1 MPEAPP
7 SREEVDRFIV
17 EEIDSVPQLEALLLF
32 WNRRP
37 KNWSS
42 AELARELYV
51 STDLAYDILRYLAH
65 RQLIVEIE
73 EGAGRYALRCE
84 PDKTEG
90 LLSSLDR
97 IYRRELIRVSTLIHA
112 KASRA
117 VRDFASAFKF
127 KKD

>member
-32 WNRRP
+32 WNNRP

-51 STDLAYDILRYLAH
+51 STDLAHEILRYLAH
-65 RQLIVEIE
+65 RQLVVEVE
-73 EGAGRYALRCE
+73 EGAGRYALQADRE
-84 PDKTEG
+84 QTER

-97 IYRRELIRVSTLIHA
+97 IYRRELVRVSTLIHA

-117 VRDFASAFKF
+117 VRDFASAFRF

>member
-1 MPEAPP
+1 MPEPPP

-32 WNRRP
+32 WSQRP

-42 AELARELYV
+42 AELAKKLYV
-51 STDLAYDILRYLAH
+51 STDFAHDILRHLARRH
-65 RQLIVEIE
+65 LIVEIE
-73 EGAGRYALRCE
+73 EGAGLYALQLE
-84 PDKTEG
+84 PERTER
-90 LLSSLDR
+90 LLTSLDR
-97 IYRRELIRVSTLIHA
+97 IYRRELVRVSTLIHA